1 MGNVV
6 FPKKV
11 LYGNFENDLIS
22 TRSTGFESLLKHI
35 SQESRLRNSNA
46 MLIFLMDVE
55 MSQVKALLE
64 KKEFEHV
71 YPLLEGCFKLLNK
84 VRYSTFFDQNDSIS
98 LSFND
103 QKFYYLPLFIFMSTF
118 NWTICSI
125 LFRCWETSVI

>member
-11 LYGNFENDLIS
+11 LYGNFDNELIS

-46 MLIFLMDVE
+46 MLSFLMDVE

-64 KKEFEHV
+64 QKNYEYV

-84 VRYSTFFDQNDSIS
+84 VRCFH
-98 LSFND
+98 
-103 QKFYYLPLFIFMSTF
+103 
-118 NWTICSI
+118 
-125 LFRCWETSVI
+125 